1 MALHFSVIVPS
12 TSAVH
17 VVVIASAYHLCSVHV
32 LCVCVLFVTT
42 CCVYPACL
50 CGRVCCVT
58 RSTLSTLEVD
68 MALLSVSPLTCGT
81 RVSRV
86 EYCVDIVFADSA
98 HCVSVVLVGCAC
110 F

>member
-1 MALHFSVIVPS
+1 M
-12 TSAVH
+12 
-17 VVVIASAYHLCSVHV
+17 VIASAYHLCSVHV
-32 LCVCVLFVTT
+32 LCVCVLFVVT

-68 MALLSVSPLTCGT
+68 MALLSVSRLTCGT
-81 RVSRV
+81 WSL
-86 EYCVDIVFADSA
+86 EWNIVIVIADLA
-98 HCVSVVLVGCAC
+98 HCVSVVLVGCSC